1 MTAVTTQPSRP
12 VGAFSTT
19 ADASSTRRWVALAAV
34 LLATFMGLLDA
45 SVVTVSVPSIQQD
58 LHASFGEVQFVSAG
72 YTLAYAIGLVTGGR
86 LGDRY
91 GRRRM
96 FLMGVVLFVLAS
108 VACAAAPSASVLIA
122 TRVAQGLAAA
132 VMLPQV
138 LSIVQHAFTGPARA
152 TALGL
157 YGATIGVAS
166 IAGQIVGGALLS
178 WNPLDLG
185 WRSAFVVNVPIGAVA
200 LVVASRTVPE
210 SRGARAR
217 LDLPGAGLLALALVA
232 LLLPPVLDQGWPTV
246 VAGLAAA
253 VVLLTVFVRVERR
266 QGNPLIPM
274 RLLTQ
279 RPLTRGLLTV
289 LAFYAGNAGFFLLLA
304 YHLQS
309 GLGQSPLSS
318 GLIFAPLGIAFAV
331 TSLAGRRFGALGLG
345 TILMAIG
352 LAGVLAVVLT
362 VPEGS
367 QVGWLLPVLT
377 LVGAGQGLVAA
388 PLIGTVLA
396 GVDPADAGAAS
407 GVLLTATQTAN
418 AAGVALIGGLFA
430 RALGNAPGSPGV
442 SFAMYAHATAVT
454 TAAALVLTLATGL
467 LVRNRS
473 GAATA

>member
-1 MTAVTTQPSRP
+1 MTAVTTQPPRMDD
-12 VGAFSTT
+12 ACSTT

-72 YTLAYAIGLVTGGR
+72 YTLAYAVGLVTGGR

-96 FLMGVVLFVLAS
+96 FLVGVVLFVLAS

-157 YGATIGVAS
+157 YGATIGVAT

-246 VAGLAAA
+246 AAGLAAA

-279 RPLTRGLLTV
+279 RSVLRGLLTV

-309 GLGQSPLSS
+309 GLGRSPLSS

-331 TSLAGRRFGALGLG
+331 ASLTGRRFGALGTG

-352 LAGVLAVVLT
+352 LAGVLVVVPT
-362 VPEGS
+362 VPQGA
-367 QVGWLLPVLT
+367 QVTWLLPVLT

-442 SFAMYAHATAVT
+442 SFTTYTHATALT
-454 TAAALVLTLATGL
+454 TAAALALTLATGL
-467 LVRNRS
+467 LVRNR
-473 GAATA
+473 